1 MNMVTDHLKFSP
13 EILRRLGEELTPHPD
28 QGVLELVRNAYDAD
42 ALTCSI
48 ALRDSERV
56 GGTITIIDN
65 GDGMKPE
72 DITNGWLLI
81 GKSSKLSRRRT
92 PLGRLIVGNKGLGRL
107 AALRLGSAVRLQ
119 TRPKSDPTL
128 EHSLIIDWSRYE
140 AVGTV
145 EQVKLEIVSSKPT
158 LPTHGTKIVIENV
171 SKLFLPDDVRRL
183 ARSLLLLSDPFEGK
197 TGFRPTLLSPEFK
210 ELEKLVREKYFK
222 DAELHLEAK
231 VQNGR
236 VSAKVLLPNGKV
248 KWSAAHEEITAKDD
262 EFKCPDADF
271 QLWFFLLKGAS
282 FTAKSS
288 TLPEVKRWLGEY
300 GGVHLYH
307 RGLRVQPYGDPGHD
321 WLDMNLARVRSP
333 EDRPST
339 NNSIGRVVVQDANE
353 VLVQKTD
360 RSGFVES
367 DQFFELRRFAQ
378 DVLEWLAKVRLNESE
393 KRREREREG
402 SRKSLQ
408 TTKTELSKALS
419 KVPRATR
426 PAIQKA
432 IQSYEAAREREVKL
446 LRAEVQL
453 YRTLST
459 VGTTYAV
466 FAHELAG
473 PGRRIR
479 QLAESVARRAEKEL
493 GAEQYKLRLGGPVSS
508 ILQNAE
514 ELMSFPQLAL
524 KLLER
529 EKRKQGRIK
538 LHDTIYDVV
547 KLVASF
553 VAMYKTK
560 IDLHLGESNP
570 EVFGSVA
577 ALESILM
584 NLLIN
589 ALNAF
594 VSGNT
599 KTGERLVQIYT
610 ETTRDDNVIL
620 RVLDSGPGI
629 SGLSIEEIW
638 LPGRTT
644 SPEGTGFGLTIV
656 RDSVLDLEGKV
667 TAKAHSDLGG
677 AEFIVRLPL
686 AVDRKGQ

>member
-1 MNMVTDHLKFSP
+1 MTTDHLKFSP

-42 ALTCSI
+42 AVNCSI
-48 ALRDSERV
+48 ALQNSEKV
-56 GGTITIIDN
+56 GGTVIITDN
-65 GDGMKPE
+65 GDGMTPE
-72 DITNGWLLI
+72 DIANGWLLI
-81 GKSSKLSRRRT
+81 GKSSKISRRRT
-92 PLGRLIVGNKGLGRL
+92 ALGRLIVGNKGLGRL
-107 AALRLGSAVRLQ
+107 AALRLGSLVRLQ
-119 TRPKSDPTL
+119 TRPKSDPDS
-128 EHSLIIDWSRYE
+128 EHSLVIDWSRYE

-145 EQVKLEIVSSKPT
+145 EQVELDILTSRPKL
-158 LPTHGTKIVIENV
+158 LTHGTKIVIENI
-171 SKLFLPDDVRRL
+171 SKSFLPDDVRRL
-183 ARSLLLLSDPFEGK
+183 ARSLLLLSDPFEGS
-197 TGFRPTLLSPEFK
+197 TGFNPTLETQEFK
-210 ELEKLVREKYFK
+210 ELERLVREKYFK

-231 VQNGR
+231 VHKGK
-236 VSAKVLLPNGKV
+236 VSAKVLLPNGRI

-262 EFKCPDADF
+262 HYKCPDAEF
-271 QLWFFLLKGAS
+271 ALWFFLLKGAS

-288 TLPEVKRWLGEY
+288 SLAEVRRWLGEY

-339 NNSIGRVVVQDANE
+339 NNSIGRVVVEDVNE
-353 VLVQKTD
+353 MLIQKTD
-360 RSGFVES
+360 RSGFVEN
-367 DQFFELRRFAQ
+367 DQFSELRRFAQ
-378 DVLEWLAKVRLNESE
+378 DVLEWLAKVRLDESE
-393 KRREREREG
+393 TRRKRDRQG

-408 TTKTELSKALS
+408 SAKAELSKALNR
-419 KVPRATR
+419 VPRATR
-426 PAIQKA
+426 PGIQKA
-432 IQSYEAAREREVKL
+432 IKNYETAREREVQT

-493 GAEQYKLRLGGPVSS
+493 GADQYKLRLADPVSS
-508 ILQNAE
+508 ILQSAE

-529 EKRKQGRIK
+529 EKRRQGRIK
-538 LHDTIYDVV
+538 LHDTICDVV
-547 KLVASF
+547 KLIAPF
-553 VAMYKTK
+553 VAMYKAN
-560 IDLHLGESNP
+560 IDLHLAEDSP
-570 EVFGSVA
+570 EVFASVA

-599 KTGERLVQIYT
+599 KSGERIIQIHT
-610 ETTRDDNVIL
+610 ETTRDDSVIL

-629 SGLSIEEIW
+629 MGLNTDEIW

-667 TAKAHSDLGG
+667 AANAHGDLGG
-677 AEFIVRLPL
+677 AEFVIRLPL
-686 AVDRKGQ
+686 ATDRKGQ

>member
-1 MNMVTDHLKFSP
+1 MATDHLKFSP

-42 ALTCSI
+42 ALNCAITLSNT
-48 ALRDSERV
+48 DKS
-56 GGTITIIDN
+56 GGSVTIIDN
-65 GDGMKPE
+65 GDGMMRD
-72 DITNGWLLI
+72 DIANGWLLI
-81 GKSSKLSRRRT
+81 GKSGKVAQRRT
-92 PLGRLIVGNKGLGRL
+92 NLGRLIVGNKGLGRL
-107 AALRLGSAVRLQ
+107 AALRLGSQVRLQ
-119 TRPKSDPTL
+119 TRPKSAPNT
-128 EHSLIIDWSRYE
+128 EYSLVIDWSRYE

-145 EQVKLEIVSSKPT
+145 EQVSLNIESSKPS
-158 LPTHGTKIVIENV
+158 LPTHGTKITVENLGRPFA
-171 SKLFLPDDVRRL
+171 KEDVRRL
-183 ARSLLLLSDPFEGK
+183 ARALLLLSDPFEGS
-197 TGFRPTLLSPEFK
+197 TGFKPILQTQEFK

-222 DAELHLEAK
+222 DAELHLEAT
-231 VQNGR
+231 VNNGQIT
-236 VSAKVLLPNGKV
+236 AKVLSSNGRV
-248 KWSAAHEEITAKDD
+248 KWSAAHEEITSKAD
-262 EFKCPDADF
+262 EYKCPDARF
-271 QLWFFLLKGAS
+271 ELWFFLLKGAS
-282 FTAKSS
+282 FAARGSS
-288 TLPEVKRWLGEY
+288 ITDVKRWLGEY

-321 WLDMNLARVRSP
+321 WLDMNLARARSP

-339 NNSIGRVVVQDANE
+339 NNSIGRVVVEDVDE
-353 VLVQKTD
+353 ILVQKTD
-360 RSGFVES
+360 RTGFVES

-378 DVLEWLAKVRLNESE
+378 DVLEWLATVRLAESE
-393 KRREREREG
+393 KRREKDREG
-402 SRKSLQ
+402 SRKSL
-408 TTKTELSKALS
+408 KNAKLELSQALK
-419 KVPRATR
+419 KVPKATR
-426 PAIQKA
+426 PVIQKA
-432 IQSYEAAREREVKL
+432 IKNYESAREREVQT

-479 QLAESVARRAEKEL
+479 QLAQSIARRAQKEL
-493 GAEQYKLRLGGPVSS
+493 GAEQYMLSLGDPVSS
-508 ILQNAE
+508 ILQSAE

-538 LHDTIYDVV
+538 LHDTIYEVV
-547 KLVASF
+547 KLITPFAR
-553 VAMYKTK
+553 MYKAR
-560 IDLHLGESNP
+560 IDPVLADSNP
-570 EVFGSVA
+570 EVFASVA

-599 KTGERLVQIYT
+599 KSGERVIQILT
-610 ETTRDDNVIL
+610 ETTRDDSVIL

-629 SGLSIEEIW
+629 TGLSTDEIW

-667 TAKAHSDLGG
+667 AANAHGDLGG
-677 AEFIVRLPL
+677 AEFIIRLPL
-686 AVDRKGQ
+686 AVDGKG